1 MFAEKVK
8 IYFNVLYFCGR
19 KMQTLQL
26 ENVGK
31 SFGKLDAVK
40 DLSLAVAPGTM
51 YGFLGPNGAG
61 KTTTIRMIMEIILP
75 DRGQILINGQ
85 PNTSREI
92 LDRVGYLPE
101 ERGVY
106 PKMKV
111 IEALEFFAELK
122 GMKKHDHAPRIKTWL
137 ERFGMTEVRDKK
149 MNELSKGNQQK
160 IQFLTTV
167 LHEPDLI
174 ILDEPFMGL
183 DPLNAD
189 LVKDVMLEQKQRG
202 TAIVFSTHQ
211 MDSAEKLCDAI
222 CLINK
227 GHKVLDGEVKRIKRN
242 FGRNNVI
249 LAYNG
254 KPDFLKQNGLVK
266 DYNDFGN
273 YVEVHLRE
281 GANPQALL
289 AAAMQQTEVLRFE
302 VAEPSLHEIFISTV
316 KEA

>member
-1 MFAEKVK
+1 
-8 IYFNVLYFCGR
+8 
-19 KMQTLQL
+19 MQTLQIDSI
-26 ENVGK
+26 GK
-31 SFGKLDAVK
+31 SFGKLEAVK
-40 DLSLAVAPGTM
+40 DLSLAVPPGTM

-75 DRGQILINGQ
+75 DRGHILINGQ
-85 PNTSREI
+85 PNTSREV

-122 GMKKHDHAPRIKTWL
+122 GMKKRDHAPKINEWL
-137 ERFGMTEVRDKK
+137 ARFGMAEVRDKK

-167 LHEPDLI
+167 LHAPDLI

-189 LVKDVMLEQKQRG
+189 LIKDVMLEQKARG
-202 TAIVFSTHQ
+202 AAIVFSTHQ

-227 GHKVLDGEVKRIKRN
+227 GQKVLDGEVKRIKRN

-249 LAYNG
+249 LAYDG
-254 KPDFLKQNGLVK
+254 KSDFLKQNGLVK

-281 GANPQALL
+281 GASPQALL
-289 AAAMQQTEVLRFE
+289 SAAMQQAEISRFE
-302 VAEPSLHEIFISTV
+302 IVEPSLHEIFVATV
-316 KEA
+316 KEN

>member
-1 MFAEKVK
+1 
-8 IYFNVLYFCGR
+8 
-19 KMQTLQL
+19 MQTLQIDSI
-26 ENVGK
+26 GK
-31 SFGKLDAVK
+31 SFGKLEAVK
-40 DLSLAVAPGTM
+40 DLSLAVPPGTM

-75 DRGQILINGQ
+75 DRGQILINGR
-85 PNTSREI
+85 PNTSREV

-122 GMKKHDHAPRIKTWL
+122 GMKKRDHAPKINEWL
-137 ERFGMTEVRDKK
+137 ARFGMAEVRDKK

-167 LHEPDLI
+167 LHAPDLI

-189 LVKDVMLEQKQRG
+189 LIKDVMLEQKARG

-211 MDSAEKLCDAI
+211 MDSAEKLCDSI

-227 GHKVLDGEVKRIKRN
+227 GQKVLDGEVKRIKRN

-249 LAYNG
+249 LAYDG
-254 KPDFLKQNGLVK
+254 KSDFLKQNGLVK
-266 DYNDFGN
+266 EYNDFGN

-281 GANPQALL
+281 GASPQALL
-289 AAAMQQTEVLRFE
+289 AAAMLQAEISRFE
-302 VAEPSLHEIFISTV
+302 IVEPSLHEIFVATV
-316 KEA
+316 KEN

>member
-1 MFAEKVK
+1 ME
-8 IYFNVLYFCGR
+8 
-19 KMQTLQL
+19 TLRL
-26 ENVGK
+26 ENVDK
-31 SFGKLDAVK
+31 SFGKLEAVK
-40 DLSLAVAPGTM
+40 DLGLSVAGGTT

-61 KTTTIRMIMEIILP
+61 KTTTLRMIMEIILP
-75 DRGQILINGQ
+75 DRGQILINGR
-85 PNTSREI
+85 PNTSREM

-111 IEALEFFAELK
+111 LEALEFFAELK
-122 GMKKHDHAPRIKTWL
+122 GMKKRQYGPKIEAWL
-137 ERFGMTEVRDKK
+137 QRFGMAEVRDKK

-189 LVKDVMLEQKQRG
+189 LVKDVILEQKSRG
-202 TAIVFSTHQ
+202 AAIVFSTHQ
-211 MDSAEKLCDAI
+211 MESAEKLCDAI

-227 GHKVLDGEVKRIKRN
+227 GRKVLDGEVKQVKRN

-249 LAYNG
+249 LAYDG
-254 KPDFLKQNGLVK
+254 KSDFLKNNGVIER
-266 DYNDFGN
+266 YNDSGN
-273 YVEVHLRE
+273 YVEIQLRP

-289 AAAMQQTEVLRFE
+289 AAAMQHAEIFRFE
-302 VAEPSLHEIFISTV
+302 VVEPSLHEIFLATV
-316 KEA
+316 KEN

>member
-1 MFAEKVK
+1 
-8 IYFNVLYFCGR
+8 
-19 KMQTLQL
+19 MQTLELQ
-26 ENVGK
+26 NISK
-31 SFGKLDAVK
+31 SFGKLNAVQ
-40 DLSLAVAPGTM
+40 DLSLTAEAGSIC
-51 YGFLGPNGAG
+51 GFLGPNGAG

-75 DRGQILINGQ
+75 DQGQILIKGQ
-85 PNTSREI
+85 PNTSREV

-122 GMKKHDHAPRIKTWL
+122 GMKKPAHAPRINAWL
-137 ERFGMTEVRDKK
+137 DRFGMTEARDKK

-189 LVKDVMLEQKQRG
+189 LVKDVILEQKARG
-202 TAIVFSTHQ
+202 AAIVFSTHL
-211 MDSAEKLCDAI
+211 MESAEKLCDAI
-222 CLINK
+222 CLIDK
-227 GHKVLDGEVKRIKRN
+227 GQKVLDGEVKQVKRN

-249 LAYNG
+249 LAYGG
-254 KPDFLKQNGLVK
+254 KSDFLKQNGLVK
-266 DYNDFGN
+266 DYNDYGN

-281 GANPQALL
+281 GASPQALL
-289 AAAMQQTEVLRFE
+289 AAAMQHAEIFRFE
-302 VAEPSLHEIFISTV
+302 IVEPSLHEIFLATV
-316 KEA
+316 K